1 MAQEPKQPEPGEL
14 NEEQREAPVVDTPRT
29 KAQVAKELHQKK
41 NQERADKIN
50 ELRISYKRIK
60 EEPAFKDILVKAQQF
75 ADYHLK
81 MAKDGVGYRET
92 GGKDAEGNALQ
103 ETVFFDSNKR
113 VTELDKAAG
122 IEEIVG
128 YLERMTI
135 EENLQPVP
143 AKKVVS

>member
-14 NEEQREAPVVDTPRT
+14 NDEQRETPVVDTPQTR
-29 KAQVAKELHQKK
+29 AQAAKELHQKK

-50 ELRISYKRIK
+50 ELRISYKKIK
-60 EEPAFKDILVKAQQF
+60 NEPAFADILVKSQQF

-92 GGKDAEGNALQ
+92 GREDKNGNPIQ

-122 IEEIVG
+122 IEEIVA
-128 YLERMTI
+128 YLERMTD
-135 EENLQPVP
+135 EDNLQPVP